1 MNIVII
7 SINFNSKKNILYLY
21 NMSEYSIYNIIITS
35 LLLVYYIHE
44 YKKNNISNLTKDFLR
59 IILFILFILLIYD
72 NINLFIHRLSTI
84 EKLVATVVG
93 AWFIDTAILPN
104 SQGNTISSTNRLL
117 TEPNLFRNY
126 ALNTVFRFPTT
137 LSQRPLIIGAVG
149 TIVALFI
156 YKDEIVEN
164 FKKVLE
170 KSNSFSLLMAS
181 SLGLQFAN
189 SINNF

>member
-1 MNIVII
+1 MSNYSNYSISEYSIYNI
-7 SINFNSKKNILYLY
+7 
-21 NMSEYSIYNIIITS
+21 SEYSIYNIIITS

-44 YKKNNISNLTKDFLR
+44 YKKNNISKSTKDFLR
-59 IILFILFILLIYD
+59 ITLFILLVLLIYD
-72 NINLFIHRLSTI
+72 NINLFRKRLSTV
-84 EKLVATVVG
+84 EKIFWIIFS
-93 AWFIDTAILPN
+93 AWFVDNVILPN
-104 SQGNTISSTNRLL
+104 SQGDIISSTDRLL
-117 TEPNLFRNY
+117 TQPNLFGNY

-156 YKDEIVEN
+156 YKDEIVDN

-170 KSNSFSLLMAS
+170 KSSSFSLLMAS

>member
-1 MNIVII
+1 MNIVSI

-21 NMSEYSIYNIIITS
+21 NMSNYSNYSISEYSIYNISEYSIYNIIITS

-44 YKKNNISNLTKDFLR
+44 YKKNNISKSTKDFLR
-59 IILFILFILLIYD
+59 IILFILLILLIYD
-72 NINLFIHRLSTI
+72 NINLFRKRLSTI
-84 EKLVATVVG
+84 EKIFWIIFS
-93 AWFIDTAILPN
+93 AWFVDNVILPS
-104 SQGNTISSTNRLL
+104 SQGDTISSTNRLL

-156 YKDEIVEN
+156 YKDEIVDN
-164 FKKVLE
+164 FKNIRKV
-170 KSNSFSLLMAS
+170 
-181 SLGLQFAN
+181 
-189 SINNF
+189 